1 VKRFVQDSWNLG
13 LDDIVALRCAGLDDR
28 DIVDWAQIASLQ
40 TWLVM
45 SADGG
50 GVSLDSEASHGQA
63 VGCRREDY
71 HGAEA
76 GLTAAGI
83 KAQSINYRAP
93 ANGLAW
99 VDANTDDKIYQETAC
114 WATDRY
120 GFVPNLLKAESISPG
135 HYELHQEALSL
146 LDKPQS
152 KSLSRRQH
160 AMVRALVST
169 LNRCAYSADTTRQ
182 YLLNETSD
190 ENLANTITS
199 DYRQYDF
206 DKQDRLILDFATKMA
221 CNSYKVVPKDA
232 EAFTEAGLD
241 HEAYV
246 EIDSLVIVQCDIRRK
261 SGVSC
266 GDL

>member
-1 VKRFVQDSWNLG
+1 MG
-13 LDDIVALRCAGLDDR
+13 LDDIVALRSAGLDDR
-28 DIVDWAQIASLQ
+28 DIVDWAQVASLQ

-50 GVSLDSEASHGQA
+50 GVSLDSGASHGQA
-63 VGCRREDY
+63 VGFRRADY

-83 KAQSINYRAP
+83 KAQSINCPAP

-99 VDANTDDKIYQETAC
+99 IDANTDDKIYQETAC

-152 KSLSRRQH
+152 KSLSSRQH

-190 ENLANTITS
+190 DNLANAITS

-206 DKQDRLILDFATKMA
+206 DKQDKLILDFATKMA
-221 CNSYKVVPKDA
+221 CNSYKVVPEDA

-246 EIDSLVIVQCDIRRK
+246 DVLNTTSIQTSLDRLANVL
-261 SGVSC
+261 GVVP
-266 GDL
+266 DEKPLLPQ